1 MKDRSQYTQSIDWC
15 DPPGS
20 LGRGALTWAEWG
32 DNWENADYTWE
43 ESGDLLITTLDTGEQ
58 RSLIS
63 IVNNVM
69 SMWERLLNEN
79 GL

>member
-1 MKDRSQYTQSIDWC
+1 M
-15 DPPGS
+15 
-20 LGRGALTWAEWG
+20 LM
-32 DNWENADYTWE
+32 
-43 ESGDLLITTLDTGEQ
+43 TTTDTGEQ